1 MPTFFQPRTP
11 DALPR
16 FERTSTSPEFKE
28 GFLLGF
34 LCNLKN
40 YDLRALTGRRTKG
53 VLITAASSKVEP
65 GVSPDFDYPVIRTG
79 IQNIVDLHKKTLW
92 MGGGRISD
100 RSGRLFTA
108 TDSVD
113 FHINSFSGGGYS
125 FRCVQYVEEL
135 ITRWGFAA
143 VKDPEQSTM
152 YIYPLFLGIDLSD
165 DTPVNSNACD
175 DGGNGL
181 GGIGNAAVGGEDIW
195 GHISRR
201 LGNNNIELPDDFRK
215 GFFQGINY

>member
-1 MPTFFQPRTP
+1 MATFFQPRTS

-16 FERTSTSPEFKE
+16 FKRTSASPEFQE

-34 LCNLKN
+34 LCNLDN

-53 VLITAASSKVEP
+53 VLITASSSKVEP
-65 GVSPDFDYPVIRTG
+65 WVSPDFAYPVIRTG
-79 IQNIVDLHKKTLW
+79 IHNIVDLHKKTLW

-108 TDSVD
+108 AHSVD
-113 FHINSFSGGGYS
+113 FDINSFGGGGYS
-125 FRCVQYVEEL
+125 FSCSQYVEEL

-152 YIYPLFLGIDLSD
+152 YIYPLFPGIDLSG
-165 DTPVNSNACD
+165 DTPVNSDAC
-175 DGGNGL
+175 GNGGIGS
-181 GGIGNAAVGGEDIW
+181 GGKGNAAVGGETIW
-195 GHISRR
+195 GHISER
-201 LGNNNIELPDDFRK
+201 LGENDTEFPDDFRR